1 MRHPVPHARG
11 TSIYRLRAFGDSQ
24 NRAVW
29 LDTPEARYRPSE
41 ASHVIALL
49 APGERDA
56 PALHKKYPLRMLFV
70 RKAGLFDLEKL
81 SKRDQKVLV
90 DR

>member
-1 MRHPVPHARG
+1 VRDWQPSAGDGMESEPKLSDVIK
-11 TSIYRLRAFGDSQ
+11 SI
-24 NRAVW
+24 AVQ
-29 LDTPEARYRPSE
+29 
-41 ASHVIALL
+41 
-49 APGERDA
+49 
-56 PALHKKYPLRMLFV
+56 ALHKKYPLRMLFV